1 MLINGLTNDY
11 KQIVEQKGIFGIL
24 EYEKDLSV
32 SADNAYEQYF
42 MSKMNVRRR
51 QVIISLENDACRM
64 EAGALQWMV
73 GNITVDTDVKDTSD
87 FLGKVMK
94 GAVTNESVVKPLYS
108 GTGCIVLEPTY
119 KFPIMIDVAEWGP
132 QGVTISDGMYYAS
145 EKTVGVGIATRKNI
159 SSSILGGEGIFNVN
173 LSGSGI
179 AVLES
184 EAPMTELVEIELQ
197 NEELRL
203 DGKYAVCWSTSLDF
217 TVEKATSTLAGS
229 LVSKEGFLNVFRGT
243 GKVWISPVASYKSIL
258 NSSVG
263 SQVQKVAK
271 TARNFIPFG

>member
-1 MLINGLTNDY
+1 MIINGLTNDY
-11 KQIVEQKGIFGIL
+11 KKIVEQKGIFGVL

-32 SADNAYEQYF
+32 TDANAYEQYF

-51 QVIISLENDACRM
+51 QVIVSLENDACRM
-64 EAGALQWMV
+64 EAGALQWMA
-73 GNITVDTDVKDTSD
+73 GNITVDTDIKDTSD
-87 FLGKVMK
+87 FLGKIVK
-94 GAVTNESVVKPLYS
+94 GVVTNESAVKPLYS

-119 KFPIMIDVAEWGP
+119 KFPILIDVAEWGP

-145 EKTVGVGIATRKNI
+145 EKTVEVGITARKNI

-173 LSGSGI
+173 LVGSGI
-179 AVLES
+179 AVLECD
-184 EAPMTELVEIELQ
+184 APFEEFVEIELN

-217 TVEKATSTLAGS
+217 TVEKSTSTLAGS

-243 GKVWISPVASYKSIL
+243 GKIWISPVATSKSIFD
-258 NSSVG
+258 SPVG

-271 TARNFIPFG
+271 SAKSFIPF